1 MSRHHARKQALSL
14 LYQLAIRP
22 ENEKEQCQRFVEE
35 YPIGPEDDALYFNRL
50 IDGILE
56 HQEEIRSIISKYLRG
71 WTLDRQEI
79 IDVAI
84 LSIGVFELL
93 FDDEVPTEIAIS
105 EAVILA
111 DTFGTDQS
119 RPFVNAVLGNVDR
132 FEKKRVSQSG
142 EAYYT
147 DVRQRSEE
155 VHE

>member
-22 ENEKEQCQRFVEE
+22 EREEEQRQRFIEE

-50 IDGILE
+50 IDGVLE
-56 HQEEIRSIISKYLRG
+56 HQEDIRSIISKYLRG

-111 DTFGTDQS
+111 DTYGTDQS

-132 FEKKRVSQSG
+132 FEKKRVPQHGEVDSG
-142 EAYYT
+142 KM
-147 DVRQRSEE
+147 RQQSEE
-155 VHE
+155 AHE

>member
-14 LYQLAIRP
+14 LYQLSIRP
-22 ENEKEQCQRFVEE
+22 KSKQEQRQRFVEE
-35 YPIGPEDDALYFNRL
+35 YPVGSEDDVLYFNRL
-50 IDGILE
+50 IDGVLE
-56 HQEEIRSIISKYLRG
+56 HQEEIRKIISKYLRG

-111 DTFGTDQS
+111 DTYGTDQS

-132 FEKKRVSQSG
+132 NEKKRVLQH
-142 EAYYT
+142 
-147 DVRQRSEE
+147 SEE
-155 VHE
+155 NNLKKRQQSEEAHE